1 VANLELVEL
10 LDQGAGLLVQRDQVV
25 GADVVL
31 AADLADD
38 ELGVALGDDLRV
50 PLLEGALQAADQRGV
65 LGLVVGGFADVLVTL
80 DAVAVRENAIADT
93 GRPGVAA
100 RRAVELDDRGHTGTL
115 FRRRKYFTVF
125 ARRRQI
131 PSSVIARRE
140 RGTVRPAR
148 RLPGAV
154 VGQGPVRART

>member
-1 VANLELVEL
+1 MSDGIAELQPRTVVSAREPLPLVQRFVRQVVGALVLRALDVANLELVEL

-38 ELGVALGDDLRV
+38 EPGVALGDDLRV

-93 GRPGVAA
+93 SRPRGC
-100 RRAVELDDRGHTGTL
+100 RAT
-115 FRRRKYFTVF
+115 RRRT
-125 ARRRQI
+125 RRSWSYGYAI
-131 PSSVIARRE
+131 STA
-140 RGTVRPAR
+140 
-148 RLPGAV
+148 
-154 VGQGPVRART
+154 